1 MKFCMVNTFYPPYHF
16 GGDAVYV
23 YQLSN
28 ELARRGHDVHV
39 IHCRDAYE
47 ISGQAPQP
55 SLPNHPNITVHSLR
69 GPGKWLSPIVTQQTG
84 KVGLKK
90 SAVARILEENNFD
103 VIHYHNCSL
112 VGGTEIF
119 SMGKAIKLL
128 TLHDYWLVC
137 PTHVM
142 FKNRES
148 ACTKPQCLRCQ
159 LVYRRPPQLW
169 RSRATIR
176 RAVEQL
182 DRVLVASRFTNE
194 LHRERG
200 LELPSEFFPL
210 FSQSME
216 PGTAAGWADTSHDR
230 PYYLFVGRLEK
241 LKGLQDVLPLF
252 RSRPDLNLKV
262 AGNGSYEPTLKDLA
276 RGSKNIHFLGHQ
288 QGAALQK
295 LFSGAIATI
304 QPSLAYEIS
313 PIVIGE
319 SWSCKTPLLAR
330 NIGALGEIVQRGKGG
345 LCFDTPEELAQQMDL
360 LSRDR
365 QERDRLG
372 DCGYAAYMKDWLP
385 ENNIPRYLEIIESIR
400 QAKNA

>member
-1 MKFCMVNTFYPPYHF
+1 MITTFYPPFHF

-28 ELARRGHDVHV
+28 ELARRGHEVHV

-47 ISGQAPQP
+47 ISGREKHSP
-55 SLPNHPNITVHSLR
+55 LPFHPNVTTHTLH
-69 GPGKWLSPIVTQQTG
+69 GPGTLLSPLVTQQTG
-84 KVGLKK
+84 RLGFKKKAVEQILKK
-90 SAVARILEENNFD
+90 NDFD

-112 VGGTEIF
+112 VGGIEIF
-119 SMGKAIKLL
+119 SMGNAIKLL

-142 FKNRES
+142 FKDRKS
-148 ACTKPQCLRCQ
+148 ACKEPQCLRCQ
-159 LVYRRPPQLW
+159 LSYRRPPQLW
-169 RSRATIR
+169 RSDASIR
-176 RAVEQL
+176 RAVQQL
-182 DRVLVASRFTNE
+182 DRVLVASRFATE

-200 LELPSEFFPL
+200 VELPSEFFPL
-210 FSQSME
+210 FCQAMDS
-216 PGTAAGWADTSHDR
+216 GVAAREAGASEEK

-252 RSRPDLNLKV
+252 RSRPDLELRI
-262 AGNGSYEPTLKDLA
+262 AGSGSFESTLKDLA
-276 RGSKNIHFLGHQ
+276 GGCYNIHFLGHQ
-288 QGAALQK
+288 QGAELQV
-295 LFSGAIATI
+295 LYSGAIATI

-319 SWSCKTPLLAR
+319 SWSCKTPLIAR
-330 NIGALGEIVQRGKGG
+330 NIGALGEIVQRGQGG
-345 LCFDTPEELAQQMDL
+345 LCFNTPEELTRQLDR

-365 QERDRLG
+365 EERDRLG
-372 DCGYAAYMKDWLP
+372 KNGHAAYEKDWLP
-385 ENNIPRYLEIIESIR
+385 ENNIPRYLEIVESIR